1 MGRGRR
7 RRTMRRVK
15 KLRERQEF
23 DRRKF
28 TKFLGQWIL
37 SLFIVIVVGYSLV
50 TFGGQSVKV
59 IGQSMAPVL
68 QYGDTVIINKFIY
81 TVGDVN
87 RYDIVAFKLR
97 DEEDSYYNIKRVIG
111 LPGETVKIEGGHV
124 FIDGKSLDDMP
135 FDELIMTA
143 GIAADGVTLGNNEY
157 FVIGDNVNNSDDSR
171 FVNIGS
177 LEESE
182 VAGKVIYTLFPRK
195 NRGKIEYK

>member
-68 QYGDTVIINKFIY
+68 QDGDTVIINKFIY

-111 LPGETVKIEGGHV
+111 LPGETIKIEGGHV

-143 GIAADGVTLGNNEY
+143 GIATDGITLGNNEY

-171 FVNIGS
+171 FVNIGCV
-177 LEESE
+177 EESE
-182 VAGKVIYTLFPRK
+182 VAGKVIYTLFPSK